1 MRRGRHRAGSDSSV
15 HSVNVAEVVSHRVST
30 AGEVSSGPTLHP
42 ELESESDIFAYNAS
56 EADNARTVDSGY
68 GYDAAK
74 EHEDTEEFQARGL
87 GGTWWN
93 SEQHRPWSSG
103 SVFSPEHKGTH
114 KSSSG
119 NKRSTD
125 DPSNEAFRTTKEVSC
140 FLTNYNRL

>member
-1 MRRGRHRAGSDSSV
+1 MRRGRHRAGSESSV
-15 HSVNVAEVVSHRVST
+15 HSVNVAEVVSHRVSF
-30 AGEVSSGPTLHP
+30 HP

-74 EHEDTEEFQARGL
+74 EHEGTEEFQARGL